1 MPVYKEDWWHTD
13 EQGRRVGWMT
23 PEQFEG
29 WINSIYPT
37 GKAPRL
43 QFANAMGMDVSKISR
58 WMTGKD
64 PIPKWVAHLPEL
76 WRRASPH
83 YDFNKSPEAPWLPF
97 TDSVNGRQA
106 QPDEADT
113 RDPRGRQSRKAA

>member
-13 EQGRRVGWMT
+13 EQGRRIGWMT
-23 PEQFEG
+23 PERFEG

-64 PIPKWVAHLPEL
+64 PIPRWVGVLHGATQKLPRGEYFQV
-76 WRRASPH
+76 P
-83 YDFNKSPEAPWLPF
+83 DAPWLPF

-106 QPDEADT
+106 QPDEVDT